1 MNCFPHVWKSSSK
14 DVMIVRRVICV
25 FLCLCF
31 LGLPVKAAE
40 REKLVALTFDDG
52 PSGRYTRALLEGMAQ
67 RDIKATFFLCGYRME
82 QYPDLVE
89 KILDNGHEIGLHGY
103 SHKSMETMCLQEI
116 RKELKKTSALL
127 PKSSP
132 AVFLRPPGGICSRTV
147 LAAAQEQGLAL
158 LLWSVDPR
166 DWATNDARAVEA
178 SVLETVRDGD
188 VILLHDMT
196 DSSVTAALS
205 IMDKLQAQ
213 GFRFVTVSEL
223 AKARG
228 ITPEPGR
235 RYAQFR

>member
-1 MNCFPHVWKSSSK
+1 M
-14 DVMIVRRVICV
+14 
-25 FLCLCF
+25 
-31 LGLPVKAAE
+31 
-40 REKLVALTFDDG
+40 
-52 PSGRYTRALLEGMAQ
+52 
-67 RDIKATFFLCGYRME
+67 
-82 QYPDLVE
+82 
-89 KILDNGHEIGLHGY
+89 
-103 SHKSMETMCLQEI
+103 
-116 RKELKKTSALL
+116 
-127 PKSSP
+127 
-132 AVFLRPPGGICSRTV
+132 
-147 LAAAQEQGLAL
+147 

>member
-1 MNCFPHVWKSSSK
+1 M
-14 DVMIVRRVICV
+14 RRVLCV
-25 FLCLCF
+25 FLCLCC
-31 LGLPVKAAE
+31 LSIPAEAAE

-82 QYPDLVE
+82 QYPDLVQ
-89 KILDNGHEIGLHGY
+89 KILASGHEIGLHGY
-103 SHKSMETMCLQEI
+103 SHKPMEAMCLQDI
-116 RKELKKTSALL
+116 RKELEKTAKLL
-127 PKSSP
+127 PESSP
-132 AVFLRPPGGICSRTV
+132 AVFLRPPGGVCSRTV
-147 LAAAQEQGLAL
+147 AAAAQEQGLAL

-196 DSSVTAALS
+196 DSSVKAALS

-223 AKARG
+223 ASARG

-235 RYAQFR
+235 QYAYFR

>member
-1 MNCFPHVWKSSSK
+1 M
-14 DVMIVRRVICV
+14 RRVLCV
-25 FLCLCF
+25 FLCLCCMSI
-31 LGLPVKAAE
+31 PAEAAE

-52 PSGRYTRALLEGMAQ
+52 PSGRYTRALLDGMAQ

-82 QYPDLVE
+82 QYPDLVQ
-89 KILDNGHEIGLHGY
+89 KILASGHEIGLHGY
-103 SHKSMETMCLQEI
+103 SHKPMEAMCLQDI
-116 RKELKKTSALL
+116 RKELEKTAKLL
-127 PKSSP
+127 PESSP
-132 AVFLRPPGGICSRTV
+132 AVFLRPPGGACSRTV
-147 LAAAQEQGLAL
+147 AAAAQEQGLAL

-196 DSSVTAALS
+196 DSSVKAALS

-223 AKARG
+223 ASTRG

-235 RYAQFR
+235 QYAYFR

>member
-1 MNCFPHVWKSSSK
+1 
-14 DVMIVRRVICV
+14 MIVRRVICV

-40 REKLVALTFDDG
+40 SEKLVALTFDDG

-116 RKELKKTSALL
+116 RQELKKTSALL
-127 PKSSP
+127 PKCSP

-158 LLWSVDPR
+158 LFWSVDPR

-228 ITPEPGR
+228 ITPEPGL